1 MDVTEILKINTN
13 CNQTNGGAGVR
24 SCCDTICFPTSYGSS
39 FCSAHV
45 ESPCTLQFDKN
56 PSAQWCYVDYKKCK
70 WSNETLYKSRI
81 FKDLNGLYF
90 SFSTC
95 NPSWDSTRTETLF
108 TTSSSSNIKE
118 GMTLRVSIPESSLS
132 LHYKKVNGEILNG
145 TVKELYDDSIPWE
158 GAAIDYMNDVVK
170 NCNLLGNIEYHLRT
184 PSSEVSRVENNESI
198 YDASVRDT
206 QIGLVDF
213 SLGSFYVTAARL
225 EKTTFTEPFGNAD
238 FYMVI
243 PEPVPSTK
251 IYTIAANIFEPWKVS
266 VWLTVGLVIIIV
278 SSLSVWFATPNTGD
292 KSQWI
297 KLHSLEWRKATLWGR
312 IKIYA
317 KLSLDTTIECF
328 TDFCGQAIDMESE
341 SMGFERKIL
350 NAGFSFVVLIFI
362 SAYVA
367 NLAAYLTNQKLE
379 EYVKTV
385 SEAVKHNRTI
395 CAPDVVQSKL
405 EGKYPDAKR
414 AGLFVFLADYDEA
427 FQKFNDDTCQLI
439 AMDENFFSQHSARF
453 HKDHELNV
461 RNQNLKVT
469 LQPILSVPMAFP
481 ARRNIATALSYCMV
495 IALERNIDIK
505 NYIQKY
511 RVKSNV
517 MAEQV
522 DYNIYISILDGS
534 HITSLDVQHMIGK
547 FNRF

>member
-1 MDVTEILKINTN
+1 
-13 CNQTNGGAGVR
+13 
-24 SCCDTICFPTSYGSS
+24 
-39 FCSAHV
+39 
-45 ESPCTLQFDKN
+45 
-56 PSAQWCYVDYKKCK
+56 
-70 WSNETLYKSRI
+70 
-81 FKDLNGLYF
+81 
-90 SFSTC
+90 
-95 NPSWDSTRTETLF
+95 
-108 TTSSSSNIKE
+108 
-118 GMTLRVSIPESSLS
+118 
-132 LHYKKVNGEILNG
+132 
-145 TVKELYDDSIPWE
+145 
-158 GAAIDYMNDVVK
+158 
-170 NCNLLGNIEYHLRT
+170 
-184 PSSEVSRVENNESI
+184 
-198 YDASVRDT
+198 
-206 QIGLVDF
+206 
-213 SLGSFYVTAARL
+213 
-225 EKTTFTEPFGNAD
+225 
-238 FYMVI
+238 
-243 PEPVPSTK
+243 
-251 IYTIAANIFEPWKVS
+251 
-266 VWLTVGLVIIIV
+266 
-278 SSLSVWFATPNTGD
+278 
-292 KSQWI
+292 
-297 KLHSLEWRKATLWGR
+297 
-312 IKIYA
+312 
-317 KLSLDTTIECF
+317 
-328 TDFCGQAIDMESE
+328 
-341 SMGFERKIL
+341 MGFERKIL

-385 SEAVKHNRTI
+385 AEAVKHNRTI

-534 HITSLDVQHMIGK
+534 HITSLDVQHMIGPFVCLLLSIICAFMVFTYEEK
-547 FNRF
+547 ETVLEKLPVQMSMIVSSRMKSLRKKKEVEQASDVTTERRDNFRESVLNRIKDETKVSNDILIPIIVKKSKNGFLSGEFKGSNYDITVNYKADEMMGISALTLTDHM